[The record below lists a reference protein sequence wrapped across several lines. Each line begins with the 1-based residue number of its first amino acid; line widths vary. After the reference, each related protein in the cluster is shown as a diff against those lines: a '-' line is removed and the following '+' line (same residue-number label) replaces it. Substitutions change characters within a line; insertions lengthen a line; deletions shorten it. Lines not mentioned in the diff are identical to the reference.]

1 MATTSITIYIQFLY
15 TWHELRKKT
24 ESTIKGKATDAYDDR
39 EKNRFVV
46 NAEVGR
52 EKEMYKIFGLENND
66 P

>member
-1 MATTSITIYIQFLY
+1 MY